1 MLIGIS
7 GDCTTRADAFYRSVM
22 IPASHELAAVQPTC
36 RQPHADAVVHE
47 HLHAVGA
54 AVGEQVGMVRARR
67 TEDVHPPGQRSF
79 GARAHVQRLHGQPN
93 GIDPDQRSRSRIQ
106 PAKSADADNGQVIV
120 IAVAPR
126 RSWIWMSP
134 AGVGAGTAL
143 AEPSRQR
150 FAKA

>member
-7 GDCTTRADAFYRSVM
+7 GNCTTRADAFYRSVM

-67 TEDVHPPGQRSF
+67 TEDVTPRDSAASVPARMFSGCTASQTVSTLINAA
-79 GARAHVQRLHGQPN
+79 ARASSR
-93 GIDPDQRSRSRIQ
+93 RSR
-106 PAKSADADNGQVIV
+106 PM
-120 IAVAPR
+120 PT
-126 RSWIWMSP
+126 
-134 AGVGAGTAL
+134 TA
-143 AEPSRQR
+143 R
-150 FAKA
+150 